1 MPRRII
7 KINTFYYGVRM
18 MTDLQKICRLV
29 DAKAAATKSL
39 SDTIWL
45 AAECNWR
52 ETKSADACKAALR
65 LEGFSI
71 EENPCGMQT
80 AFVASFGDKGPLIAF
95 LGEYDALPALSQAA
109 GEPVQ
114 NAAVCG
120 GAGHG
125 CGHNLL
131 GAGSFA
137 AAVAMKD
144 YILETGLQARVKFFG
159 CPAEEDGGGKV
170 FFARAGYFDEADAV
184 FAWHPGSS
192 NYVSG
197 QGSLAIAG
205 VVYRFQGRTAHAAAA
220 PFAGRS
226 ALDAAELMSVGC
238 NYLREHIVPE
248 ARIHYA
254 YRDVGGT
261 APNVVQE
268 TACVHYF
275 IRAPKVAQ
283 MLEIKE
289 RVNNVARGAALMTDT
304 VLEITD
310 IDGFS
315 DFVPNVALS
324 ELMVQCMKEVG
335 APDFNSDDE
344 ALAAKFAATLS
355 PAEREANLSIGYR
368 AANLPPHF
376 FDDKLL
382 DTQIPDFYYEPN
394 HAEPGSTDVGDVSY
408 CASTAQCYY
417 ATMALGTGGHTWQM
431 TAQSNSSIGDKG
443 TLTAA
448 KALALAG
455 VRAAADCDLLA
466 KAKAEHRLLCPDG
479 YVCPMPDNATPQP
492 VTL

>member
-1 MPRRII
+1 
-7 KINTFYYGVRM
+7 
-18 MTDLQKICRLV
+18 MTDVQKICGLV

-39 SDTIWL
+39 AESIWQ

-52 ETKSADACKAALR
+52 ETQSANACIAALR
-65 LEGFSI
+65 DEGFTI
-71 EENPCGMQT
+71 EENPCGMET
-80 AFVASFGDKGPLIAF
+80 AFVASFGNKGPVIAF
-95 LGEYDALPALSQAA
+95 LGEYDALPALSQSAA
-109 GEPVQ
+109 EPVQ
-114 NAAVCG
+114 NPIVAG

-144 YILETGLQARVKFFG
+144 YLVESGMQATVKFFG

-170 FFARAGYFDEADAV
+170 FFARAGYFDDVDAV

-205 VVYRFQGRTAHAAAA
+205 VIYQFKGRTAHAAAA

-238 NYLREHIVPE
+238 NYLREHVVPE

-268 TACVHYF
+268 SACVHYF

-304 VLEITD
+304 VLTITD

-324 ELMVQCMKEVG
+324 ELMVQCMKDVG
-335 APDFNSDDE
+335 APDFDAADE
-344 ALAAKFAATLS
+344 ALAAKFAATIS
-355 PAEREANLSIGYR
+355 AAERDANLSIGYR
-368 AANLPPHF
+368 AANLPAHF
-376 FDDKLL
+376 FDEKAL

-408 CASTAQCYY
+408 CAPTAQCYY

-431 TAQSNSSIGDKG
+431 TAQSCSSIGDKG

-455 VRAAADCDLLA
+455 IRAANNPDLLA
-466 KAKAEHRLLCPDG
+466 KAKAEYKTLCPDG
-479 YVCPMPDNATPQP
+479 YICPMPDSATPHP